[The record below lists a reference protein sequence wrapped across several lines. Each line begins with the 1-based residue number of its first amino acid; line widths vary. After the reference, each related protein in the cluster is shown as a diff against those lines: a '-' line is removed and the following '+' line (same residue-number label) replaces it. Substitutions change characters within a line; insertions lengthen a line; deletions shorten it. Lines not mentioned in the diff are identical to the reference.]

1 MGSSERD
8 RCVLLC
14 GLMGS
19 GKSRVGRAL
28 AFRLGWPFLD
38 ADELVEKAAGL
49 KVAAIF
55 AQRGESEFRRLE
67 SEALAGL
74 PTHRHVVGLGG
85 GAVVS
90 AENRRALRQKGH
102 LVWLDAAPETL
113 AERIGDSQKRPLLAG
128 LDRAAR
134 VDRLRQLRADR
145 LAAYQEA
152 ELRVETDGLSVE
164 QSAAKVHA
172 ALQGL
177 LAGEC
182 GR

>member
-28 AFRLGWPFLD
+28 ASRLGWPFLD
-38 ADELVEKAAGL
+38 TDERVEKAAGM
-49 KVAAIF
+49 KVAEIF
-55 AQRGESEFRRLE
+55 ARDGESAFRRLE
-67 SEALAGL
+67 SAALADL

-90 AENRRALRQKGH
+90 AENRRVLHEKGH
-102 LVWLDAAPETL
+102 LVWLDAEPETL

-128 LDRAAR
+128 LDRAGRIAK
-134 VDRLRQLRADR
+134 LRQLRADR
-145 LAAYQEA
+145 LSAYSDGTLQ
-152 ELRVETDGLSVE
+152 VKTDGLSVE

-177 LAGEC
+177 LAGE
-182 GR
+182 R